1 MNNRIIVIDD
11 EESILNDYQMILSP
25 PQEDISKQ
33 REMQALEAELFGASE
48 VQERNVQEHYE
59 VTAALQGKE
68 GADYI
73 AEAKKNGKPF
83 AVAFID
89 IRMPPGW
96 DGVHTA
102 KKIREIDSD
111 IEIVMVTAYSD
122 RDRREIVTEVSRPEK
137 LLYIKKPFDPDEI
150 RQLAL
155 CLTRKWELEQK
166 AMRHRNYLERLLDSV
181 RRLKTLNISSVRD
194 VLAAILNEV
203 LCFVHARKGFIAR
216 LENGKVCM
224 EINSENLSVAE
235 IGLLIKNVSEQLS
248 DIHTIS
254 WVDNIMIFPLQN
266 GFGNFFILVSDLQP
280 PVHEEKFELLRLL
293 LGTSS
298 EVLDSVSRHERF
310 LKNERIATIGQ
321 MAAGI
326 IHEINNPLTAMLG
339 AADFYKS
346 DGDKLWK
353 LVRGY
358 ADILRNPDLP
368 PELIK
373 NAEELCRGLDPE
385 KIRRKMKEHH
395 IIIRDG
401 VERVR
406 VLMKNIRTFSS
417 GSNHFEA
424 KLQDISE
431 ALENTLMLAHN
442 TIKYGITVYKDWESP
457 LLARCDLDS
466 IRQVFL
472 NLILNAAQAMD
483 GHGELRISAIRKD
496 RKVIVSVADTGPG
509 IPESEMKRIFEA
521 FYTTKPDGTGLG
533 LSIVKGI
540 VDRHSGTIRV
550 ESEPGKG
557 TIFHVEIPGE

>member
-25 PQEDISKQ
+25 PQQDISKQ
-33 REMQALEAELFGASE
+33 KEMEDLEAELFGKSE
-48 VQERNVQEHYE
+48 VREQSVKECYE
-59 VTAALQGKE
+59 VCTALQGKE
-68 GADYI
+68 GAERI
-73 AEAKKNGKPF
+73 AEAKNNGKPF

-102 KKIREIDSD
+102 KKIRERDSD

-166 AMRHRNYLERLLDSV
+166 SLRRRSYLEGLLDSV
-181 RRLKTLNISSVRD
+181 RRLKTLNISSVRE

-216 LENGKVCM
+216 LENGRVCM
-224 EINSENLSVAE
+224 EINSENLSGAE
-235 IGLLIKNVSEQLS
+235 ITLLIKNVSEQLS
-248 DIHTIS
+248 EIQGIS
-254 WVDNIMIFPLQN
+254 WVGNIMIFPLQN

-293 LGTSS
+293 LETSS

-326 IHEINNPLTAMLG
+326 IHEIANPLTAMLG
-339 AADFYKS
+339 AADFYKT

-353 LVRGY
+353 LVEGY
-358 ADILRNPDLP
+358 SDILRHSDIPS
-368 PELIK
+368 EVMK
-373 NAEELCRGLDPE
+373 NAEDLRRGLDPE

-395 IIIRDG
+395 FIIRDG

-406 VLMKNIRTFSS
+406 VLMKNIRNFSS
-417 GSNHFEA
+417 GSEQFEP
-424 KLQDISE
+424 KVQDISE

-442 TIKYGITVYKDWESP
+442 TVKYGITVYKEWKSP
-457 LLARCDLDS
+457 ILARCDIDS

-472 NLILNAAQAMD
+472 NLILNAAQAME
-483 GHGELRISAIRKD
+483 GHGELRIRAVRKA

-509 IPESEMKRIFEA
+509 IAESEMKRIFEA

-533 LSIVKGI
+533 LSVVKGI
-540 VDRHSGTIRV
+540 VERHKGDIRV

-557 TIFHVEIPGE
+557 TTFYVELPGE

>member
-25 PQEDISKQ
+25 PQEDSSKQ
-33 REMQALEAELFGASE
+33 KEMQDLEAELFGASE
-48 VQERNVQEHYE
+48 VHKKTLQEHYE
-59 VTAALQGKE
+59 VSAALQGKE
-68 GADYI
+68 GAESV

-102 KKIREIDSD
+102 RKIREIDSD

-122 RDRREIVTEVSRPEK
+122 RDRREIVSEVSRPEK

-166 AMRHRNYLERLLDSV
+166 ALRHRNYLERLLDSV
-181 RRLKTLNISSVRD
+181 RRLKTLNISSVRE

-254 WVDNIMIFPLQN
+254 WIDNIMIFPLQN

-339 AADFYKS
+339 AADFYKT

-353 LVRGY
+353 LVGAY
-358 ADILRNPDLP
+358 SDILRHPDTP
-368 PELIK
+368 PEVMK
-373 NAEELCRGLDPE
+373 KAEELCRGLDPE
-385 KIRRKMKEHH
+385 KIRRKMKVHH
-395 IIIRDG
+395 FIIRDG
-401 VERVR
+401 VDRVR

-417 GSNHFEA
+417 GSDQSEP

-431 ALENTLMLAHN
+431 ALENTLMLAYN
-442 TIKYGITVYKDWESP
+442 TIKYGISVCKEWESP
-457 LLARCDLDS
+457 LLARCDIDS

-483 GHGELRISAIRKD
+483 GRGELRITAGRKNN
-496 RKVIVSVADTGPG
+496 KVIVSVSDSGPG

-521 FYTTKPDGTGLG
+521 FYTTKADGTGLG

-540 VDRHSGTIRV
+540 VDRHNGAIRV

-557 TIFHVEIPGE
+557 TTFHVELPGE